1 MSQFKTQ
8 TRKWSGQ
15 QWNQSKQPVLSEF
28 KNIEEGSGTYCLML
42 GWKNNSN
49 TISIHKKE
57 RYLDQHLQK
66 DSHLQKL
73 YFLLHAWKHQQ
84 LCTQLHHRICKEK
97 NVNGGHMSAWN
108 KCKCLIGFATQTIH
122 GGIWHCK
129 NCRFGRIGFS
139 HGLKHL
145 IYAPTIQIRNSATYK
160 YACLQWNVSLN
171 SNRGCYL
178 NNTRYIHTLII
189 ELIG

>member
-57 RYLDQHLQK
+57 RYLD
-66 DSHLQKL
+66 
-73 YFLLHAWKHQQ
+73 
-84 LCTQLHHRICKEK
+84 
-97 NVNGGHMSAWN
+97 
-108 KCKCLIGFATQTIH
+108 
-122 GGIWHCK
+122 
-129 NCRFGRIGFS
+129 
-139 HGLKHL
+139 
-145 IYAPTIQIRNSATYK
+145 
-160 YACLQWNVSLN
+160 
-171 SNRGCYL
+171 
-178 NNTRYIHTLII
+178 
-189 ELIG
+189 